1 MLIDPK
7 TLPEDIASLKQTIVG
22 MAATQAELEQ
32 KYRSQID
39 DLQERIRLLQKELF
53 GRSTE
58 KRPLP
63 EDAKQLKLFN
73 EAEVLCPDAAA
84 QDEEAAQ
91 IMEIPAHTR
100 KKPKRKPLP
109 KDLPRVDVIHDL
121 SEEEMVC
128 ACGTP
133 LSRIGQEESEKL
145 DIVPAKIQVLRHIR
159 YKYACKNCEGVE
171 DDGPT
176 VKIAPMP
183 PQIIDKGMATPGLLA
198 YIATAKYADS
208 LPLYRQEKIF
218 ARYGIELS
226 RVTMAGWMVKSAQ
239 ACEPVMG
246 LLHKALLSDL
256 LVNVDETPVQV
267 MKEPGRSN
275 SSKSYMW
282 VYCGGPV
289 GKPVVLFR
297 YSPTRA
303 GDNAREML
311 KGYEGYVQSD
321 GFAGYNILETN
332 GSPIR
337 LVGCMAH
344 VRRKFIKVIDARGRA
359 GPAKTGSAEVALSYI
374 GRLYEV
380 EKYARRNELSPEQIY
395 DLRQERARPILEE
408 FKAWMDKRVD
418 QTPPKSLLGKAFIY
432 ALTHWNRVV
441 RYLEDGRLKPDNNVA
456 ENAIRPFVVGRKNW
470 LFAGHPNGARA
481 SATLYSLIETAK
493 ACGLEPYR
501 YLRFLFER
509 IPYASTSAD
518 YHALLPQ
525 TVDPAQLA

>member
-7 TLPEDIASLKQTIVG
+7 TLPEDIASLKETIVG
-22 MAATQAELEQ
+22 MAAAQADLEQ

-73 EAEVLCPDAAA
+73 EVEVFCPQADAE
-84 QDEEAAQ
+84 DEEVAQ
-91 IMEIPAHTR
+91 TMEIPAHTR

-109 KDLPRVDVIHDL
+109 EDLPRVDDIHDL
-121 SEEEMVC
+121 SEEEKVC
-128 ACGTP
+128 ACGTL

-145 DIVPAKIQVLRHIR
+145 DIVPAKIQVIRHIR

-176 VKIAPMP
+176 VKVAPMP

-208 LPLYRQEKIF
+208 LPLYRQEKVF
-218 ARYGIELS
+218 ARHGIELS

-239 ACEPVMG
+239 ACEPVMD
-246 LLHKALLSDL
+246 LLHKVVLSGP
-256 LVNVDETPVQV
+256 VINADETSVQV
-267 MKEPGRSN
+267 MKEPGRAN
-275 SSKSYMW
+275 TSKSYMW
-282 VYCGGPV
+282 VFRGGPIE
-289 GKPVVLFR
+289 KPAVLFR

-303 GDNAREML
+303 GDNARKML
-311 KGYEGYVQSD
+311 KGYEGYVHSD

-337 LVGCMAH
+337 LLGCMAH
-344 VRRKFIKVIDARGRA
+344 VRRKFVKVIDARGRA
-359 GPAKTGSAEVALSYI
+359 GPSKTGSAEVALSYI
-374 GRLYEV
+374 ARLYEV
-380 EKYARRNELSPEQIY
+380 EKYAARNELSSEAIY
-395 DLRQERARPILEE
+395 ELRQERSGPILEE

-418 QTPPKSLLGKAFIY
+418 QTPPKSLLGKAFTY

-441 RYLEDGRLKPDNNVA
+441 RYLEDGRLKPDNNAA

-470 LFAGHPNGARA
+470 LMAGHPNGANA

-501 YLRFLFER
+501 YLRFLFEK

-518 YHALLPQ
+518 YKALLPQ
-525 TVDPAQLA
+525 AVDPAQLA

>member
-1 MLIDPK
+1 MLIDSK
-7 TLPEDIASLKQTIVG
+7 TLPEDIESLKQTIAE
-22 MAATQAELEQ
+22 MTAAQAELEQ
-32 KYRSQID
+32 KYRLQID
-39 DLQERIRLLQKELF
+39 YLQERIRLLQNELF
-53 GRSTE
+53 GRKTE
-58 KRPLP
+58 KRPP
-63 EDAKQLKLFN
+63 SEDSKQLKLFN
-73 EAEVLCPDAAA
+73 EAEVLCP
-84 QDEEAAQ
+84 EAADKDEKAAKTL
-91 IMEIPAHTR
+91 EIPAHTR

-109 KDLPRVDVIHDL
+109 KDLPRVEVIHDL
-121 SEEEMVC
+121 AEQEKFC

-133 LSRIGQEESEKL
+133 LCRIGQEDSEKL
-145 DIVPAKIQVLRHIR
+145 DIVPAKIQVIHHIR
-159 YKYACKNCEGVE
+159 YKYACKNCEGVQ

-176 VKIAPMP
+176 VKVAPMP

-198 YIATAKYADS
+198 YIATAKYADC

-218 ARYGIELS
+218 ARHGIELS
-226 RVTMAGWMVKSAQ
+226 RATMAGWMVKSAQ
-239 ACEPVMG
+239 ACEPVME
-246 LLHKALLSDL
+246 LFHNVLLSGPV
-256 LVNVDETPVQV
+256 VNVDETVVQV

-289 GKPVVLFR
+289 EKPVVLFQ

-311 KGYEGYVQSD
+311 NGYAGYVQSD
-321 GFAGYNILETN
+321 GFAGYNILEAN

-344 VRRKFIKVIDARGRA
+344 MRRHFIKVIDARGKA
-359 GPAKTGSAEVALSYI
+359 GPAKSGSAEVALSYI
-374 GRLYEV
+374 SRLYEV
-380 EKYARRNELSPEQIY
+380 EKYAGRNELSPEAIY
-395 DLRQERARPILEE
+395 DLRRERARPILEE

-418 QTPPKSLLGKAFIY
+418 QTPPKSLLGKAFTY
-432 ALTHWNRVV
+432 ALTHWPRVI

-470 LFAGHPNGARA
+470 LFAGHPNGAKA

-501 YLRFLFER
+501 YLRFLFEKL
-509 IPYASTSAD
+509 PYASTSAD
-518 YHALLPQ
+518 YQALLPQ
-525 TVDPAQLA
+525 TVDPAQLV